1 MTDKTL
7 PPMTRY
13 PVGQMRFAIGACWV
27 ATAGMLA
34 CIPVIL
40 S

>member
-27 ATAGMLA
+27 AIVFMLVM
-34 CIPVIL
+34 IPVIL

>member
-13 PVGQMRFAIGACWV
+13 PVGQMRFAIVADVVAIIMMLVWV
-27 ATAGMLA
+27 PRLF
-34 CIPVIL
+34 